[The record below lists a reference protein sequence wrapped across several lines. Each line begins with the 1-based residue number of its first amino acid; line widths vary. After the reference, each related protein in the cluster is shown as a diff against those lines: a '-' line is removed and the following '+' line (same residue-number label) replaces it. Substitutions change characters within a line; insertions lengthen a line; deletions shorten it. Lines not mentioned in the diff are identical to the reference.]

1 MKIKE
6 ERKLL
11 RLEITRCKEYRERL
25 KKDDVF
31 NQKAYYEICLMIEEM
46 AAKDK
51 ELRKLQELCEP
62 PIISTKPTFNGL
74 KQLKIPSLEDFTL
87 QQLHLIHSTIANPP
101 KVNEAL
107 KKAFEDYKEF
117 EKETIIED

>member
-25 KKDDVF
+25 KTDEVF
-31 NQKAYYEICLMIEEM
+31 NQKAYYEICLLIEEM
-46 AAKDK
+46 LAKDK
-51 ELRKLQELCEP
+51 ELKKLQELCEP

-74 KQLKIPSLEDFTL
+74 KDVQNSEVKELFNEMFS
-87 QQLHLIHSTIANPP
+87 SPP
-101 KVNEAL
+101 NDAL
-107 KKAFEDYKEF
+107 KKAFKDYLEF
-117 EKETIIED
+117 EKEI